1 MPEPTDFQDEQYKFA
16 AYLRDPDNQP
26 APANIEPRRMA
37 IYRDLFINN
46 ICNLLAGN
54 FPVLAEIYGEQRW
67 AMLVRDFYRDHKS
80 KSPLFPDVPKE
91 FLQYL
96 ADERPAGKRTDN
108 EPDPPFLYEL
118 AHYEWVESGLLLA
131 KDTPPDPRI
140 NPAGDVRNEIP
151 VLSDVAWLLSY
162 NYPVNQIGKEHQPQE
177 PAEQPLYFIVYRNIE
192 DKVNFIKMNIVSAR
206 LFEILNENRS
216 LTGLAALEL
225 VAEELQH
232 PQPDKVIASG
242 ANMLAQWAEKNIIIG
257 TFSST

>member
-1 MPEPTDFQDEQYKFA
+1 MPDPTDFQDEQYKFA

-46 ICNLLAGN
+46 VRSLLAGN

-67 AMLVRDFYRDHKS
+67 GMLVRDFYRDHKS
-80 KSPLFPDVPKE
+80 SSPLFPDLPKE

-96 ADERPAGKRTDN
+96 ADERPAGTQTDD

-118 AHYEWVESGLLLA
+118 AHYEWVEAGLLLA
-131 KDTPPDPRI
+131 KDTPYDPHL
-140 NPAGDVRNEIP
+140 NSAGDVLSEIP
-151 VLSDVAWLLSY
+151 VLSEVAWLLSY
-162 NYPVNQIGKEHQPQE
+162 SYPVNEIGREHQPQE
-177 PAEQPLYFIVYRNIE
+177 PAEHPLFFLVYRNAE

-206 LFEILNENRS
+206 LFEILSENRS
-216 LTGLAALEL
+216 LTGQAALEC

-232 PQPDKVIASG
+232 PEPDKVIASG
-242 ANMLAQWAEKNIIIG
+242 TSLLAQWADKNIIIG
-257 TFSST
+257 TIS